1 MSQSKCGKNEF
12 SAMFWNVENLGK
24 GLPAVDSDM
33 SAKAKETRKR
43 KHHKR
48 VKKVAD
54 HIKAL
59 DPDLFCLC
67 EIWDKAVL
75 RRLLMHELT
84 DYDFAVTDGGGDI
97 ELVTAWKR
105 GTFKQVIFVQR
116 VKFQAGNEDLRP
128 GALASVMFGGE
139 WFNFLFLHLKSGTL
153 CSAYKLR
160 KDMFEKIW
168 ALKGRLDG
176 IHTDEL
182 RDGASDNGASDNGAS
197 SNGASDNGAS
207 SNGASD
213 NGASS
218 NGASDNGASSN
229 GASDNGASSNGAKFV
244 VMGDL
249 NTMGRSDC
257 ARSDDISA
265 DEELQQLEKAAES
278 KGMRLLPKT
287 SDKTWSN
294 DTSSKTS
301 DLDHVL
307 ATKDNV
313 RFNKPQADVE
323 VRVSGW
329 NDEPKGKKRKA
340 FIKNIS
346 DHSSLFCEIV
356 VDERASESASTAE
369 GSS

>member
-1 MSQSKCGKNEF
+1 MSQSNGGKTTF
-12 SAMFWNVENLGK
+12 SVMFWNVENLGK
-24 GLPAVDSDM
+24 SLPAVDSNM

-128 GALASVMFGGE
+128 GALTSVKFGGE

-160 KDMFEKIW
+160 KNMFKKIW
-168 ALKGRLDG
+168 ALKSRLDG

-182 RDGASDNGASDNGAS
+182 RDGASDNSAS
-197 SNGASDNGAS
+197 SNS
-207 SNGASD
+207 
-213 NGASS
+213 
-218 NGASDNGASSN
+218 
-229 GASDNGASSNGAKFV
+229 AKFV

-257 ARSDDISA
+257 TRSDDISA
-265 DEELQQLEKAAES
+265 AEELKKLEKAAAAG
-278 KGMRLLPKT
+278 KRGMRLLSKT

-340 FIKNIS
+340 FIKKIS

-356 VDERASESASTAE
+356 VGEGASTAE